1 MFAIKF
7 NLDNIS
13 LLVFNISADLQFL
26 HDSISSETPEM
37 SENCWVI
44 WKPPK
49 LFEHL
54 QNYLK
59 TFPPKIF
66 DLKEQ
71 FPPKQYHIT
80 QGKFKF

>member
-37 SENCWVI
+37 SENC
-44 WKPPK
+44 
-49 LFEHL
+49 
-54 QNYLK
+54 
-59 TFPPKIF
+59 
-66 DLKEQ
+66 
-71 FPPKQYHIT
+71 
-80 QGKFKF
+80 

>member
-49 LFEHL
+49 
-54 QNYLK
+54 
-59 TFPPKIF
+59 IF
-66 DLKEQ
+66 DKYLNTSKIIWKPFLE
-71 FPPKQYHIT
+71 KYLIWRAVST
-80 QGKFKF
+80 KTISY